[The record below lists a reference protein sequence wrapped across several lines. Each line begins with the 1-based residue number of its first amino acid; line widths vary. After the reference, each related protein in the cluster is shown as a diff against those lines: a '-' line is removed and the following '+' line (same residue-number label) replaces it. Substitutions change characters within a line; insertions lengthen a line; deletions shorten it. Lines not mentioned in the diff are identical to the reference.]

1 MDAAYLSALSALAG
15 SVVGGLM
22 SGIGGWLNQ
31 RSQARA
37 GQIAHDILRRQDLY
51 KDFIIAASSAYGK
64 AIVSNEPQI
73 EDLIALYAM
82 TSRMRVISS
91 TRTVECADK
100 LMRRIVAT
108 YVEPSKTVSELNEL
122 ILSGAG
128 IDLLKEFGE
137 IAREELHAL
146 PSP

>member
-22 SGIGGWLNQ
+22 SGVGGWLNQ
-31 RSQARA
+31 RTQARA
-37 GQIAHDILRRQDLY
+37 GQRAHDILRRQDLY
-51 KDFIIAASSAYGK
+51 KDFIVAASNAYGN

-91 TRTVECADK
+91 ILTVECADK
-100 LMRRIVAT
+100 IMRKIIAT
-108 YVEPSKTVSELNEL
+108 YVEPSKTVRELNDL

-137 IAREELHAL
+137 VARKELEAL
-146 PSP
+146 QSL